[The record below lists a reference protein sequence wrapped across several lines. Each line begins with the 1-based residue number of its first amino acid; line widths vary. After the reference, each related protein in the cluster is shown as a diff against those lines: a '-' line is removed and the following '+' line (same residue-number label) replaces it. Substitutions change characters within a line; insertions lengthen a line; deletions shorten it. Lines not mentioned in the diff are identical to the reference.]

1 MPPPM
6 EPLIVTTADL
16 KGKKQV
22 SNVKCHNFILND
34 VSKIVSF
41 TDRVKGIQEAALL
54 RLGKSPDNI

>member
-41 TDRVKGIQEAALL
+41 NRVKGIQEAALL

>member
-22 SNVKCHNFILND
+22 SNVKCHNFILNAM
-34 VSKIVSF
+34 VVIFIGLKSILQIIVE
-41 TDRVKGIQEAALL
+41 K
-54 RLGKSPDNI
+54 

>member
-41 TDRVKGIQEAALL
+41 NRVKGIQEVALL